1 MRKEDEM
8 SRMQEFSRELADTVR
23 KAGAY
28 TLQVDARGGYP
39 ASGIALEAKAVLT
52 ADHVVEREEDIAVG
66 LPDGRRLAARLLGR
80 DPGSDL
86 ALLAVEENLGVTGQ
100 AAEAEPEVGE
110 LVLSLARPTEEG
122 IEASLGIITAR
133 GGPLATRWGG
143 ILERYLASAGPRYPG
158 FSGGPLV
165 APDGRWV
172 GVNTQRSQFGAG
184 VALPAAL
191 ALRIAAR
198 LKTGG
203 VRRGYMGVNS
213 QTVELDG
220 GLQAAL
226 GRKQET
232 ALLLVGVEEGSPAAA
247 AGLLLGDLL
256 AGFDGRPVRDHRELL
271 ERLHAG
277 ESGQRV
283 EAELLRGG
291 KPLRLTLTLGDR
303 AARHRSR

>member
-1 MRKEDEM
+1 M
-8 SRMQEFSRELADTVR
+8 SRMQELSRELAEAVR
-23 KAGAY
+23 RAGAY

-39 ASGIALEAKAVLT
+39 ASGIAWEPRAVLT

-66 LPDGRRLAARLLGR
+66 LPDGRRLAARVLGR

-86 ALLAVEENLGVTGQ
+86 ALLGVDEDLKETGQ

-133 GGPLATRWGG
+133 GGPLRTRWGG
-143 ILERYLASAGPRYPG
+143 MLERYLANDGPRYPG

-165 APDGRWV
+165 APDGRWL
-172 GVNTQRSQFGAG
+172 GVNTHRSQYGAG

-203 VRRGYMGVNS
+203 LRRGYLGVNS
-213 QTVELDG
+213 QTVELAA
-220 GLQAAL
+220 GLQEVL
-226 GRKQET
+226 GRKQDT
-232 ALLLVGVEEGSPAAA
+232 GLLLVGVEESSPAAK

-256 AGFDGRPVRDHRELL
+256 AGFDRKPVSDHRELL
-271 ERLHAG
+271 ELLHAS
-277 ESGQRV
+277 EAGQKV
-283 EAELLRGG
+283 EVELLRGG
-291 KPLRLTLTLGDR
+291 KPLKLSVILGER
-303 AARHRSR
+303 TARPRGR

>member
-1 MRKEDEM
+1 M
-8 SRMQEFSRELADTVR
+8 SRMQEFSKELAEAVR
-23 KAGAY
+23 QAGAY

-66 LPDGRRLAARLLGR
+66 LPDGRRLPARVLGR

-86 ALLAVEENLGVTGQ
+86 ALLAVDGTLEVTGR

-133 GGPLATRWGG
+133 GGPLRTRWGG
-143 ILERYLASAGPRYPG
+143 MLERYLANDGPRYPG

-165 APDGRWV
+165 APDGRWL
-172 GVNTQRSQFGAG
+172 GVNTHRSQYGAG

-191 ALRIAAR
+191 ALRITAK

-203 VRRGYMGVNS
+203 VRRGYLGVNS
-213 QTVELDG
+213 QTVELAA
-220 GLQAAL
+220 GLQEAL
-226 GRKQET
+226 GRKQES
-232 ALLLVGVEEGSPAAA
+232 ALLLVGVEEGSPADQ
-247 AGLLLGDLL
+247 AGLLIGDLL
-256 AGFDGRPVRDHRELL
+256 AGLDKKAVRDHRELL
-271 ERLHAG
+271 ELLHSSEAG
-277 ESGQRV
+277 QKAEV
-283 EAELLRGG
+283 ELLRGG
-291 KPLRLTLTLGDR
+291 KPLRLALTLGER
-303 AARHRSR
+303 SAGPRSR

>member
-1 MRKEDEM
+1 M
-8 SRMQEFSRELADTVR
+8 SRMQEFSKELAEAVR
-23 KAGAY
+23 QAGAY

-66 LPDGRRLAARLLGR
+66 LPDGRRLPARVLGR

-86 ALLAVEENLGVTGQ
+86 ALLAVDGTLEVTGR

-133 GGPLATRWGG
+133 GGPLRTRWGG
-143 ILERYLASAGPRYPG
+143 MLERYLANDGPRYPG

-165 APDGRWV
+165 APDGRWL
-172 GVNTQRSQFGAG
+172 GVNTHRSQYGAG

-191 ALRIAAR
+191 ALRITAK

-203 VRRGYMGVNS
+203 VRRGYLGVNS
-213 QTVELDG
+213 QTVELAA
-220 GLQAAL
+220 GLQEAL
-226 GRKQET
+226 GRKQES
-232 ALLLVGVEEGSPAAA
+232 ALLLVGVEEGSPADQ
-247 AGLLLGDLL
+247 AGLLIGDLL
-256 AGFDGRPVRDHRELL
+256 AGLDKKAVRDHRELL
-271 ERLHAG
+271 ELLHAS
-277 ESGQRV
+277 EAGQKAEV
-283 EAELLRGG
+283 ELLRGG
-291 KPLRLTLTLGDR
+291 KPLRLALTLGER
-303 AARHRSR
+303 SAGPRSR

>member
-1 MRKEDEM
+1 MCKEDDM
-8 SRMQEFSRELADTVR
+8 SKMQEFSRELADTVR

-39 ASGIALEAKAVLT
+39 ASGIAFEAKAVLT

-66 LPDGRRLAARLLGR
+66 LPDGRRLAARVLGR

-86 ALLAVEENLGVTGQ
+86 ALLAVEEALEVVGQ

-110 LVLSLARPTEEG
+110 LVVSLARPTEEG

-133 GGPLATRWGG
+133 GGPLRTRWGG
-143 ILERYLASAGPRYPG
+143 MLERYLASDGPRYPG

-165 APDGRWV
+165 APDGRWL
-172 GVNTQRSQFGAG
+172 GVNTHRSQYGAG

-191 ALRIAAR
+191 ARRIAEK

-203 VRRGYMGVNS
+203 VRRGYLGVNS
-213 QTVELDG
+213 QTVELSA
-220 GLQAAL
+220 GLQEAL

-232 ALLLVGVEEGSPAAA
+232 ALLLVGVEEGSPAAK

-256 AGFDGRPVRDHRELL
+256 AGFDRKPVQDHRELL
-271 ERLHAG
+271 ERLHSSIAG
-277 ESGQRV
+277 QKLEV
-283 EAELLRGG
+283 ELLRGG
-291 KPLRLTLTLGDR
+291 QPLTLKVTLGER
-303 AARHRSR
+303 AARPRSR

>member
-1 MRKEDEM
+1 M
-8 SRMQEFSRELADTVR
+8 SRMQEFSKELAEAVR

-39 ASGIALEAKAVLT
+39 ASGIALEAQAVLT

-66 LPDGRRLAARLLGR
+66 LPDGRRLAARVLGR

-86 ALLAVEENLGVTGQ
+86 VLLGVDEKLGATGP

-133 GGPLATRWGG
+133 GGPLRTRYGG
-143 ILERYLASAGPRYPG
+143 MLERYLANDGPRYPG

-165 APDGRWV
+165 APDGRWL
-172 GVNTQRSQFGAG
+172 GVNTHRSQYGAG

-191 ALRIAAR
+191 ALRIAAK

-203 VRRGYMGVNS
+203 VRRGYLGVNS
-213 QTVELDG
+213 QTVELAS
-220 GLQAAL
+220 GLQDAL
-226 GRKQET
+226 GRRQES
-232 ALLLVGVEEGSPAAA
+232 ALLLVGVEEGSPAAR

-256 AGFDGRPVRDHRELL
+256 AGFDGKPVGDHRELL
-271 ERLHAG
+271 ELLHSSEAG
-277 ESGQRV
+277 RKV
-283 EAELLRGG
+283 ELELLRGG
-291 KPLRLTLTLGDR
+291 KPERVSLNLGER
-303 AARHRSR
+303 AARPRSR

>member
-1 MRKEDEM
+1 M
-8 SRMQEFSRELADTVR
+8 SRMQEFSKELAEAVR
-23 KAGAY
+23 QAGAY

-66 LPDGRRLAARLLGR
+66 LPDGRRLAARVLGR

-86 ALLAVEENLGVTGQ
+86 ALLAVDGTLEVLGK

-133 GGPLATRWGG
+133 GGPLRTRWGG
-143 ILERYLASAGPRYPG
+143 MLERYLANDGPRYPG

-165 APDGRWV
+165 APDGRWL
-172 GVNTQRSQFGAG
+172 GVNTHRSQYGAG

-191 ALRIAAR
+191 ALRLTAK

-203 VRRGYMGVNS
+203 VRRGYLGVNS
-213 QTVELDG
+213 QTVELAAA
-220 GLQAAL
+220 LQEAL
-226 GRKQET
+226 GRKQES
-232 ALLLVGVEEGSPAAA
+232 ALLLVGVEEGSPADK
-247 AGLLLGDLL
+247 AGLLIGDLL
-256 AGFDGRPVRDHRELL
+256 AGVDRKAVRDHRELL
-271 ERLHAG
+271 ELLHSSEAG
-277 ESGQRV
+277 QKKEV
-283 EAELLRGG
+283 ELLRGG
-291 KPLRLTLTLGDR
+291 KPLRLALTLGER
-303 AARHRSR
+303 AAGPRSR

>member
-1 MRKEDEM
+1 M
-8 SRMQEFSRELADTVR
+8 SRMQEFSRELAEAVR
-23 KAGAY
+23 QAGAY

-39 ASGIALEAKAVLT
+39 ASGIALEAQAVLT

-66 LPDGRRLAARLLGR
+66 LPDGRRLAARVLGR

-86 ALLAVEENLGVTGQ
+86 ALLAVEQALEVTGR

-133 GGPLATRWGG
+133 GGPLRTRWGG
-143 ILERYLASAGPRYPG
+143 MLERYLANDGPRYPG

-165 APDGRWV
+165 APDGRWL
-172 GVNTQRSQFGAG
+172 GVNTHRSQYGAG

-191 ALRIAAR
+191 ALKIAAK

-203 VRRGYMGVNS
+203 VRRGYLGVNS
-213 QTVELDG
+213 QTVELAA
-220 GLQAAL
+220 GLQEAL
-226 GRKQET
+226 GRRQESG
-232 ALLLVGVEEGSPAAA
+232 LLLVGVEEGSPAAT

-256 AGFDGRPVRDHRELL
+256 AGFDRKPVRDHRELL
-271 ERLHAG
+271 ELLHSSEAG
-277 ESGQRV
+277 Q
-283 EAELLRGG
+283 
-291 KPLRLTLTLGDR
+291 
-303 AARHRSR
+303 

>member
-1 MRKEDEM
+1 M
-8 SRMQEFSRELADTVR
+8 SRMQEFSKELAEAVR
-23 KAGAY
+23 QAGTY

-66 LPDGRRLAARLLGR
+66 LPDGRRLPARVLGR

-86 ALLAVEENLGVTGQ
+86 ALLAVDGTLEVTGR

-133 GGPLATRWGG
+133 GGPLRTRWGG
-143 ILERYLASAGPRYPG
+143 MLERYLANDGPRYPG

-165 APDGRWV
+165 APDGRWL
-172 GVNTQRSQFGAG
+172 GVNTHRSQYGAG

-191 ALRIAAR
+191 ALRITAK

-203 VRRGYMGVNS
+203 VRRGYLGVNS
-213 QTVELDG
+213 QTVELAA
-220 GLQAAL
+220 GLQEAL
-226 GRKQET
+226 GRKQES
-232 ALLLVGVEEGSPAAA
+232 ALLLVGVEEGSPADQ
-247 AGLLLGDLL
+247 AGLLIGDLL
-256 AGFDGRPVRDHRELL
+256 AGLDKKAVRDHRELL
-271 ERLHAG
+271 ELLHAS
-277 ESGQRV
+277 EAGQKAEV
-283 EAELLRGG
+283 ELLRGG
-291 KPLRLTLTLGDR
+291 KPLRLALTLGER
-303 AARHRSR
+303 SAGPRSR

>member
-1 MRKEDEM
+1 
-8 SRMQEFSRELADTVR
+8 MQEFSKELAEAVR
-23 KAGAY
+23 QAGAY

-66 LPDGRRLAARLLGR
+66 LPDGRRLPARVLGR

-86 ALLAVEENLGVTGQ
+86 ALLAVDGTLEVTGR

-133 GGPLATRWGG
+133 GGPLRTRWGG
-143 ILERYLASAGPRYPG
+143 MLERYLANDGPRYPG

-165 APDGRWV
+165 APDGRWL
-172 GVNTQRSQFGAG
+172 GVNTHRSQYGAG

-191 ALRIAAR
+191 ALRITAK

-203 VRRGYMGVNS
+203 VRRGYLGVNS
-213 QTVELDG
+213 QTVELAA
-220 GLQAAL
+220 GLQEAL
-226 GRKQET
+226 GRKQES
-232 ALLLVGVEEGSPAAA
+232 ALLLVGVEEGSPADK
-247 AGLLLGDLL
+247 AGLLIGDLL
-256 AGFDGRPVRDHRELL
+256 AGLDKKAVRDHRELL
-271 ERLHAG
+271 ELLHSSEAG
-277 ESGQRV
+277 QKTEV
-283 EAELLRGG
+283 ELLRGG
-291 KPLRLTLTLGDR
+291 KPLRLALTLGER
-303 AARHRSR
+303 SAGPRSR

>member
-1 MRKEDEM
+1 M
-8 SRMQEFSRELADTVR
+8 SRMLEFSRELAEAVR
-23 KAGAY
+23 QAGAY

-39 ASGIALEAKAVLT
+39 ASGIALEPKAVLT

-86 ALLAVEENLGVTGQ
+86 ALLAVDGTLEVTGR

-110 LVLSLARPTEEG
+110 MVLSLARPTEEG

-133 GGPLATRWGG
+133 GGPLRTRWGG
-143 ILERYLASAGPRYPG
+143 MLERYLANDGPRYPG

-165 APDGRWV
+165 APDGRWL
-172 GVNTQRSQFGAG
+172 GVNTHRSQYGAG

-191 ALRIAAR
+191 ALRITAK

-203 VRRGYMGVNS
+203 VRRGYLGVNS
-213 QTVELDG
+213 QTVELAA
-220 GLQAAL
+220 GLQEAL
-226 GRKQET
+226 GRKQES
-232 ALLLVGVEEGSPAAA
+232 ALLLVGVEEGSPADK

-256 AGFDGRPVRDHRELL
+256 AALDKKPVRDHRELL
-271 ERLHAG
+271 ELLHSSEAG
-277 ESGQRV
+277 QKT

-291 KPLRLTLTLGDR
+291 KPLRLALTLGER
-303 AARHRSR
+303 AAGPRSR

>member
-1 MRKEDEM
+1 M
-8 SRMQEFSRELADTVR
+8 SRMQEFSRELAEAVR
-23 KAGAY
+23 QAGAY

-39 ASGIALEAKAVLT
+39 ASGIALEAQAVLT

-66 LPDGRRLAARLLGR
+66 LPDGRRLAARVLGR

-86 ALLAVEENLGVTGQ
+86 ALLAVEQALEVTGR

-133 GGPLATRWGG
+133 GGPLRTRWGG
-143 ILERYLASAGPRYPG
+143 MLERYLANDGPRYPG

-165 APDGRWV
+165 APDGRWL
-172 GVNTQRSQFGAG
+172 GVNTHRSQYGAG

-191 ALRIAAR
+191 ALKIAAK

-203 VRRGYMGVNS
+203 VRRGYLGVNS
-213 QTVELDG
+213 QTVELAA
-220 GLQAAL
+220 GLQEAL
-226 GRKQET
+226 GRRQESG
-232 ALLLVGVEEGSPAAA
+232 LLLVGVEEGSPAAT

-256 AGFDGRPVRDHRELL
+256 AGFDRKPVRDHRELL
-271 ERLHAG
+271 ELLHSSEAG
-277 ESGQRV
+277 QKV
-283 EAELLRGG
+283 EVELLRGG
-291 KPLRLTLTLGDR
+291 KPLRLAMTLGER
-303 AARHRSR
+303 AAGPRGR

>member
-1 MRKEDEM
+1 
-8 SRMQEFSRELADTVR
+8 MQEFSKELAEAVR
-23 KAGAY
+23 QAGAY

-66 LPDGRRLAARLLGR
+66 LPDGRRLAARVLGR

-86 ALLAVEENLGVTGQ
+86 ALLAVDGTLEVLGK

-133 GGPLATRWGG
+133 GGPLRTRWGG
-143 ILERYLASAGPRYPG
+143 MLERYLANDGPRYPG

-165 APDGRWV
+165 APDGRWL
-172 GVNTQRSQFGAG
+172 GVNTHRSQYGAG

-191 ALRIAAR
+191 ALRLTAK

-203 VRRGYMGVNS
+203 VRRGYLGVNS
-213 QTVELDG
+213 QTVELAAA
-220 GLQAAL
+220 LQEAL
-226 GRKQET
+226 GRKQES
-232 ALLLVGVEEGSPAAA
+232 ALLLVGVEEGSPADK
-247 AGLLLGDLL
+247 AGLLIGDLL
-256 AGFDGRPVRDHRELL
+256 AGVDRKAVRDHRELL
-271 ERLHAG
+271 ELLHSSEAG
-277 ESGQRV
+277 QKKEV
-283 EAELLRGG
+283 ELLRGG
-291 KPLRLTLTLGDR
+291 KPLRLALTLGER
-303 AARHRSR
+303 AAGPRSR

>member
-1 MRKEDEM
+1 M
-8 SRMQEFSRELADTVR
+8 SRMQEFSKELAEAVR

-28 TLQVDARGGYP
+28 TVQVDARGGYP
-39 ASGIALEAKAVLT
+39 ASGIALEAQAVLT

-66 LPDGRRLAARLLGR
+66 LPDGRRLAARVLGR

-86 ALLAVEENLGVTGQ
+86 ALLGVEEKLPALGP

-133 GGPLATRWGG
+133 GGPLRTR
-143 ILERYLASAGPRYPG
+143 YDGPRYPG
-158 FSGGPLV
+158 FSGGPLA
-165 APDGRWV
+165 APDGRWL
-172 GVNTQRSQFGAG
+172 GVNTLRSQYGAG

-191 ALRIAAR
+191 ALRIAAK

-213 QTVELDG
+213 QTVELASGMQD
-220 GLQAAL
+220 AL
-226 GRKQET
+226 GRRQDT
-232 ALLLVGVEEGSPAAA
+232 ALLLVGVEEGSPAAK

-256 AGFDGRPVRDHRELL
+256 AGFDGKPVRDHRELL
-271 ERLHAG
+271 QLLHSSEAG
-277 ESGQRV
+277 RKV
-283 EAELLRGG
+283 EVELLRGG
-291 KPLRLTLTLGDR
+291 RPERVSLTLGER
-303 AARHRSR
+303 PARSRPR

>member
-1 MRKEDEM
+1 MRKEDDM

-23 KAGAY
+23 QAGAY

-39 ASGIALEAKAVLT
+39 ASGIALEGSTVLT

-66 LPDGRRLAARLLGR
+66 LPDGRRLPARLLGR

-86 ALLAVEENLGVTGQ
+86 ALLAVEENLEVTGQ
-100 AAEAEPEVGE
+100 AAETEPEVGE

-133 GGPLATRWGG
+133 GGPLPTRWGG
-143 ILERYLASAGPRYPG
+143 MLERYLASAGPRYPG
-158 FSGGPLV
+158 FSGGPLA
-165 APDGRWV
+165 APDGRWL
-172 GVNTQRSQFGAG
+172 GVNTHRSQYGAG

-213 QTVELDG
+213 QTVELDA
-220 GLQAAL
+220 GLQEAL

-232 ALLLVGVEEGSPAAA
+232 ALLLVGVEEGSPAAG

-256 AGFDGRPVRDHRELL
+256 AGFAGKPVGDHGELL
-271 ERLHAG
+271 ERLHTS

-283 EAELLRGG
+283 EVELLRGG

-303 AARHRSR
+303 AARPRSR

>member
-1 MRKEDEM
+1 M
-8 SRMQEFSRELADTVR
+8 SRMQEFSKELAEAVR
-23 KAGAY
+23 QAGAY

-66 LPDGRRLAARLLGR
+66 LPDGRRLPARLLGR

-86 ALLAVEENLGVTGQ
+86 ALLAVDGTLEVTGR

-133 GGPLATRWGG
+133 GGPLRTRWGG
-143 ILERYLASAGPRYPG
+143 MLERYLANDGPRYPG

-165 APDGRWV
+165 APDGRWL
-172 GVNTQRSQFGAG
+172 GVNTHRSQYGAG

-191 ALRIAAR
+191 ALRITAR

-203 VRRGYMGVNS
+203 VRRGYLGVNS
-213 QTVELDG
+213 QTVELAA
-220 GLQAAL
+220 GLQEAL
-226 GRKQET
+226 GRKQES
-232 ALLLVGVEEGSPAAA
+232 ALLLVGVEEGSPADQ
-247 AGLLLGDLL
+247 AGLLIGDLL
-256 AGFDGRPVRDHRELL
+256 AGLDKKPVRDHRELL
-271 ERLHAG
+271 ELLHSSEAG
-277 ESGQRV
+277 QKAEV
-283 EAELLRGG
+283 ELLRGG
-291 KPLRLTLTLGDR
+291 KPLRLALTLGER
-303 AARHRSR
+303 SAGPRSR

>member
-1 MRKEDEM
+1 M
-8 SRMQEFSRELADTVR
+8 SRMQEFSKELAEAVR
-23 KAGAY
+23 QAGAY

-66 LPDGRRLAARLLGR
+66 LPDGRRLPARVLGR

-86 ALLAVEENLGVTGQ
+86 ALLAVDGTLEVTGK

-133 GGPLATRWGG
+133 GGPLRTRWGG
-143 ILERYLASAGPRYPG
+143 MLERYLANDGPRYPG

-165 APDGRWV
+165 APDGRWL
-172 GVNTQRSQFGAG
+172 GVNTHRSQYGAG

-191 ALRIAAR
+191 ALRITAK

-203 VRRGYMGVNS
+203 VRRGYLGVNS
-213 QTVELDG
+213 QTVELAA
-220 GLQAAL
+220 GLQEAL
-226 GRKQET
+226 GRKQES
-232 ALLLVGVEEGSPAAA
+232 ALLLVGVEEGSPADQ
-247 AGLLLGDLL
+247 AGLLIGDLL
-256 AGFDGRPVRDHRELL
+256 AGLDKKAVRDHRELL
-271 ERLHAG
+271 ELLHAS
-277 ESGQRV
+277 EAGQKAEV
-283 EAELLRGG
+283 ELLRGG
-291 KPLRLTLTLGDR
+291 KPLRLALTLGER
-303 AARHRSR
+303 SAGPRSR